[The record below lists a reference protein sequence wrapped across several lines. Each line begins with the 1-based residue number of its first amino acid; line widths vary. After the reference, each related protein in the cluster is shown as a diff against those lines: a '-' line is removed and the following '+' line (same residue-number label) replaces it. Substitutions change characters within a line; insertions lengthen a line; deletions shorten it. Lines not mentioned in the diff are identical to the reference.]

1 MQLLLLGQILLSLL
15 LIAAFGYFLYWI
27 NRKYKSLNTQII
39 RAIDIPV
46 YLLDRQGTILRL
58 LNNPTEKAHKLPLKG
73 LGELTI
79 QDLII
84 DNKEYRNH
92 LSLLQK
98 VLETRTSQQLTVKIR
113 VDNGEE
119 LYITV
124 RMVYLNRERVIAFV
138 RNITE
143 SENQRRELLAA
154 KEKAEEANRLK
165 SAFLANMSHEIR
177 TPLNAI
183 VGFSSLLSELIQ
195 DESVKEYLHI
205 IEENNHL
212 LLKLVNDVL
221 DLSRIEAG
229 IMEFIEEDM
238 NVNDTFEEMR
248 TVAALKVQGK
258 INIRFTPG
266 ADACRIRTVPLRVRQ
281 VLNNYLSNA
290 IKHTDKG
297 HIDIGY
303 YPPQA
308 GRIRFFVRD
317 TGCGIPAESQK
328 KIFERFVKLDSFKQ
342 GTGLGL
348 SICNMIAE
356 KMQGEIGVNSKPGE
370 GSEFWFEVPYL
381 PADEQA
387 S

>member
-1 MQLLLLGQILLSLL
+1 MQPLLLGQILLSLL
-15 LIAAFGYFLYWI
+15 PLAAFGYFLYWI

-46 YLLDRQGTILRL
+46 YLLDRQGVILRL

-73 LGELTI
+73 LGELTLK
-79 QDLII
+79 DLII
-84 DNKEYRNH
+84 DDKEYRNH
-92 LSLLQK
+92 LTLLQK
-98 VLETRTSQQLTVKIR
+98 VLETRESEQLTVKIR
-113 VDNGEE
+113 VDKGEE

-238 NVNDTFEEMR
+238 DVNGTFEEMR

-258 INIRFTPG
+258 IDIRFTPG
-266 ADACRIRTVPLRVRQ
+266 ADACHIHTVPLRVRQ

-290 IKHTDKG
+290 IKHTDQG
-297 HIDIGY
+297 YIDIGY

-348 SICNMIAE
+348 SICTMIAE
-356 KMQGEIGVNSKPGE
+356 KMQGEIGVKSKPGE
-370 GSEFWFEVPYL
+370 GSEFWFEVPCL
-381 PADEQA
+381 PAHEQA

>member
-15 LIAAFGYFLYWI
+15 LIAAIGNFLYWI

-46 YLLDRQGTILRL
+46 YLLDKQGTILRL

-84 DNKEYRNH
+84 DNKEYLNH

-143 SENQRRELLAA
+143 SENQRRELLTA

-183 VGFSSLLSELIQ
+183 VGFSSLPSELIQ

-281 VLNNYLSNA
+281 VLNNYISNA
-290 IKHTDKG
+290 IKHTDQG

>member
-15 LIAAFGYFLYWI
+15 LIAAIGNFLYWI

-46 YLLDRQGTILRL
+46 YLLDKQGTILRL

-84 DNKEYRNH
+84 DNKEYLNH

-143 SENQRRELLAA
+143 SENQRRELLTA

-281 VLNNYLSNA
+281 VLNNYISNA
-290 IKHTDKG
+290 IKHTDQG